1 MKVLVFNPA
10 ITIEDVN
17 LLNQSKI
24 EANACSGRGNERA
37 SNFSPDWSTRGTR
50 FSANGSVARKK
61 EQFEEERSR
70 CRNVRTSN
78 FCRDVALSE

>member
-1 MKVLVFNPA
+1 MLVADAGTREQVTF
-10 ITIEDVN
+10 
-17 LLNQSKI
+17 LLIGHES
-24 EANACSGRGNERA
+24 
-37 SNFSPDWSTRGTR
+37 GTR

-78 FCRDVALSE
+78 FCRDVALSV